1 MLSLYSDASFLQP
14 HKAAAVA
21 TIILGDDD
29 TLKAFITNLYSGV
42 SSSVH
47 AELLGVCQGLEWVVE
62 HLPDEDIRIICD
74 NETIVYKI
82 ANYPKDKK
90 VHNMAPVTTWLH
102 VYNLLDRLHKPQVA
116 HIKAHQS
123 RYNPNSACD
132 AVCTRLI
139 KQVNGGEF

>member
-1 MLSLYSDASFLQP
+1 MLSLYSDASFLQSRN
-14 HKAAAVA
+14 AAAVA

-29 TLKAFITNLYSGV
+29 TLKAFITNTYAGV
-42 SSSVH
+42 KGSVH
-47 AELLGVCQGLEWVVE
+47 AELLGVCQGLEWVAE
-62 HLPDEDIRIICD
+62 HLPDEGIRIVCD
-74 NETIVYKI
+74 NEPIVRKI
-82 ANYPKDKK
+82 ASYPEDKK

-116 HIKAHQS
+116 HIKAHQG

-139 KQVNGGEF
+139 KQVDGGEF